1 MVNKAEFY
9 DYRRIEGDCYDKYK
23 VCSNCATLSDIWFLI
38 LMKAKEGIGKKR
50 IMAKIVGGNWKDYLI
65 EFR

>member
-1 MVNKAEFY
+1 MVFK
-9 DYRRIEGDCYDKYK
+9 
-23 VCSNCATLSDIWFLI
+23 
-38 LMKAKEGIGKKR
+38 MKPKEGIGKKR